1 MKTLTSVIFKNSRRR
16 IVIANK
22 KENILGILAFLI
34 VFGSIGAAMA
44 SFSYSITKQ
53 LQEINQAYTFTN
65 ILLLMNFFIL
75 FAKSVFESLNVLYF
89 SKDLKVFLRMPIK
102 PKNLLH
108 SKMLNMIVSEY
119 EMELIML
126 AIPMIVYGILT
137 NVSLTFY
144 IYMIA
149 ILLIL
154 PIIPIL
160 ITSLVI
166 AIIMRFTN
174 KIKNKSKVIYI
185 TLILTTL
192 IVGVI
197 TSSFNSQQDLSV
209 SAVKN
214 VILKANGVAETIAD
228 YFVLIKPIMNTM
240 LNYDNIDGLKNLIIY
255 AIENIICYVF
265 VIWFMSKIYLKGAI
279 GATINSKK
287 NTKSRDA
294 ELTIK
299 DFKKKN
305 KYRAY
310 IAKELKTLVRTP
322 IFCIE
327 CIIVPILY
335 PFFIFFVIIGM
346 TEFASFVGLDLWG
359 KIRNVAV
366 EPFGLAITLAVG
378 QIFYMMNFTSIIAIS
393 RESQNA
399 MITKFI
405 PITLKKQFDLKIFLG
420 MTFNMIASVLV
431 TVFYYMCTNDWLVTI
446 IIFVMLYLI
455 NRMGEKFKLL
465 IDLHKPQLVW
475 DTEYTMMKQN
485 TNVMY
490 ELFYSLIVG
499 GIFYLISLIT
509 PTSRIFLIVIFLIL
523 SIVNIINDIY
533 IKKNIYRL
541 FKKVF

>member
-1 MKTLTSVIFKNSRRR
+1 M
-16 IVIANK
+16 
-22 KENILGILAFLI
+22 
-34 VFGSIGAAMA
+34 
-44 SFSYSITKQ
+44 
-53 LQEINQAYTFTN
+53 
-65 ILLLMNFFIL
+65 
-75 FAKSVFESLNVLYF
+75 
-89 SKDLKVFLRMPIK
+89 
-102 PKNLLH
+102 
-108 SKMLNMIVSEY
+108 
-119 EMELIML
+119 
-126 AIPMIVYGILT
+126 
-137 NVSLTFY
+137 
-144 IYMIA
+144 
-149 ILLIL
+149 
-154 PIIPIL
+154 
-160 ITSLVI
+160 
-166 AIIMRFTN
+166 
-174 KIKNKSKVIYI
+174 
-185 TLILTTL
+185 
-192 IVGVI
+192 
-197 TSSFNSQQDLSV
+197 
-209 SAVKN
+209 
-214 VILKANGVAETIAD
+214 
-228 YFVLIKPIMNTM
+228 
-240 LNYDNIDGLKNLIIY
+240 
-255 AIENIICYVF
+255 
-265 VIWFMSKIYLKGAI
+265 KGAI

>member
-16 IVIANK
+16 IIIANK

-305 KYRAY
+305 KYRTY

-455 NRMGEKFKLL
+455 NRIGEKFKLL

>member
-305 KYRAY
+305 KYRTY

-335 PFFIFFVIIGM
+335 PFFIFFVIVGM

-490 ELFYSLIVG
+490 ELFYS
-499 GIFYLISLIT
+499 
-509 PTSRIFLIVIFLIL
+509 
-523 SIVNIINDIY
+523 
-533 IKKNIYRL
+533 
-541 FKKVF
+541 

>member
-1 MKTLTSVIFKNSRRR
+1 MKSLTSVIFKNSRRR
-16 IVIANK
+16 IIVANK
-22 KENILGILAFLI
+22 KENVLAALAFLI
-34 VFGSIGAAMA
+34 VFGTIGAAMA

-108 SKMLNMIVSEY
+108 SKMLNMIISEY

-137 NVSLTFY
+137 KATLLFY

-149 ILLIL
+149 ILLVL

-166 AIIMRFTN
+166 SIIMRFTN
-174 KIKNKSKVIYI
+174 KIKNKSKVVYI

-197 TSSFNSQQDLSV
+197 TSSFNSQEDFSV

-228 YFVLIKPIMNTM
+228 SFILIKPIMNTM
-240 LNYDNIDGLKNLIIY
+240 LNYDNIEGFKNLMIY
-255 AIENIICYVF
+255 VFENFICYIF
-265 VIWFMSKIYLKGAI
+265 IIWFMSKIYLKGAI

-287 NTKSRDA
+287 NSKLKDA
-294 ELTIK
+294 ELTID

-305 KYRAY
+305 KYKTY
-310 IAKELKTLVRTP
+310 ILKEFKTLARTP

-327 CIIVPILY
+327 CIIVPVLY
-335 PFFIFFVIIGM
+335 PFFIFFTIIGM
-346 TEFASFVGLDLWG
+346 TEFASLVGLDLWE

-378 QIFYMMNFTSIIAIS
+378 QIFYMMNFTSIISVS

-399 MITKFI
+399 MITKYI
-405 PITLKKQFDLKIFLG
+405 PIDLDKQFNLKIFLG
-420 MTFNMIASVLV
+420 TCFNMIAAILVTLFYYLCTNNVLV
-431 TVFYYMCTNDWLVTI
+431 STI
-446 IIFVMLYLI
+446 IFIMLYLI
-455 NRMGEKFKLL
+455 NRMGEKLKLL
-465 IDLHKPQLVW
+465 IDLRKPQLVW

-499 GIFYLISLIT
+499 SIFYLISLFT
-509 PTSRIFLIVIFLIL
+509 PTSGMFLITVFVIL
-523 SIVNIINDIY
+523 SVINIFYFVY
-533 IKKNIYRL
+533 IKKNIYNL